1 MTQTRIDTF
10 TSKIFLINNKQLPMF
25 FHAVT
30 NTICPKRKYSF
41 VYNICTLKIQEKLEN
56 EKNKALYR
64 YM

>member
-1 MTQTRIDTF
+1 
-10 TSKIFLINNKQLPMF
+10 MF

-56 EKNKALYR
+56 EKNKACKNSCLPFEKQL
-64 YM
+64 